1 MSYMLSDHER
11 AVLEKYLA
19 NGTAAEQRRARII
32 LLSADGLPAANIA
45 DETGLSTS
53 TVHQWRRKWTDQRL
67 DIFPNYQELASIAV
81 EAETAADDAPEAD
94 HSVDAYDVLDAIEAD
109 DALMDALDTLDTHA
123 EPAAPIDDFDQL
135 DDSEPTGKAAAIGM
149 VADDPMVEAGRKA
162 IAFHFAQMLAHE
174 TGARLGED
182 IEAVHD
188 MRVATRR
195 MRSAIRVFKPFFK
208 TKAIEPFMLELR
220 RIARAL
226 GEVRDLDVF
235 IDKAQIFADEH
246 PEHDLTPLLKAWRK
260 QRKRARRSLIAELDS
275 ERFAK
280 FSKVFAKFL
289 SKAGKGAK
297 ALPKKSDPTD
307 YEVRHV
313 APGLIFACYDQ
324 IAAYESHLDGASL
337 NTLHALRIDFKR
349 FRYTLEYFEEVL
361 GPEARQII
369 NEVKTMQDH
378 LGNLNDTQVVR
389 ASLRAFIAKNK
400 RKAKAKRPD
409 INGVKAYN
417 KAKRAE
423 QNHLLN
429 TFPAAWKN
437 FMRDDVRHK
446 LEAAVAA
453 L

>member
-11 AVLEKYLA
+11 AILQEYLT
-19 NGTAAEQRRARII
+19 NGTPAEQRRARII
-32 LLSADGLPAANIA
+32 LLSADDLPAAAIA
-45 DETGLSTS
+45 DETGLSAS
-53 TVHQWRRKWTDQRL
+53 TIHQWRRKWTDQRL
-67 DIFPNYQELASIAV
+67 DIFPNYQELAPLAV
-81 EAETAADDAPEAD
+81 ETTADDIPEAD

-109 DALMDALDTLDTHA
+109 HALMDALDTLA
-123 EPAAPIDDFDQL
+123 ARGEPAPESPDDFDQL
-135 DDSEPTGKAAAIGM
+135 DDDKPTGAAVAIGM
-149 VADDPMVEAGRKA
+149 FADDLMVEAGRKA

-220 RIARAL
+220 RIARVL

-235 IDKAQIFADEH
+235 IDKAQAFADEH

-260 QRKRARRSLIAELDS
+260 QRKRARRNLIAELDS

-280 FSKVFAKFL
+280 FNKAFAKFL

-297 ALPKKSDPTD
+297 ALPKKSDPAD
-307 YEVRHV
+307 YAVRHV
-313 APGLIFACYDQ
+313 APDLIFACYDQ
-324 IAAYESHLDGASL
+324 IAAYESHLEDASL
-337 NTLHALRIDFKR
+337 DTLHALRIDFKR

-369 NEVKTMQDH
+369 NEVKIMQDH

-389 ASLRAFIAKNK
+389 TSLRAFIADNK
-400 RKAKAKRPD
+400 RKPKAKRPD
-409 INGVKAYN
+409 ISGVKAYN
-417 KAKRAE
+417 KAQRAA

-437 FMRDDVRHK
+437 FMRDDVQRK
-446 LEAAVAA
+446 LKAAVAA